1 MPLTERKASEKTSHR
16 YIGSRNRKM
25 SLILDVS
32 DLECILEKIYRKELL
47 KRGGT
52 NSMDNVDLKVVDPA
66 NKREPWDNSQGNWL

>member
-32 DLECILEKIYRKELL
+32 DLECILEKSRK
-47 KRGGT
+47 K
-52 NSMDNVDLKVVDPA
+52 
-66 NKREPWDNSQGNWL
+66 